1 MKGVLF
7 GDKHSYY
14 EWGLILQK
22 KEIEAPE
29 PKINQIELEG
39 RDGVLDLSDFF
50 GEVKYKNRSLS
61 FQFAKK
67 EIVQDGFLALFS
79 VVQNALHGKVMNV
92 ILDDDPS
99 YYYRGRV
106 TINEWKS
113 EKNLGQIVIEVD
125 AEPYKYKVQETV
137 AVVELVNESMEVY
150 LPNGRKK
157 VVPTIDITGNINL
170 TFGANYY
177 SLSEGRYILPAVRLE
192 EGENVITVNGTGT
205 ATFTYR
211 EGGL

>member
-1 MKGVLF
+1 MKGITF
-7 GDKHSYY
+7 GGKHSYY

-22 KEIEAPE
+22 KEIQAPE

-61 FQFAKK
+61 FQFAKMDIHQ
-67 EIVQDGFLALFS
+67 EGFLALYS
-79 VVQNALHGKVMNV
+79 LVQNELHGKVMEV

-99 YYYRGRV
+99 YYYKGRV

-125 AEPYKYKVQETV
+125 AEPYKYKVAETV
-137 AVVELVNESMEVY
+137 VTQAVTDTVDVILT
-150 LPNGRKK
+150 NGRKK
-157 VVPTIDITGNINL
+157 VVPTIDITGNVNL
-170 TFGANYY
+170 TFGVNYY
-177 SLSEGRYILPAVRLE
+177 ALSEGRYVLPAVRLE
-192 EGENVITVNGTGT
+192 EGENTITLSGTGT

>member
-7 GDKHSYY
+7 GNKHSYY
-14 EWGLILQK
+14 EWGLILQH
-22 KEIEAPE
+22 KEIQAPE
-29 PKINQIELEG
+29 PKINQIEIEG
-39 RDGVLDLSDFF
+39 RDGVLDLSEFF

-67 EIVQDGFLALFS
+67 EIMQDGFLALYS
-79 VVQNALHGKVMNV
+79 VVQNELHGKVMEV

-99 YYYRGRV
+99 HFYKGRV

-125 AEPYKYKVQETV
+125 AEPYKYKVAETV
-137 AVVELVNESMEVY
+137 VTQAVTGTVDVILS
-150 LPNGRKK
+150 NGRMK
-157 VVPTIDITGNINL
+157 VAPTIDITGNVNL
-170 TFGANYY
+170 TYGTNYY
-177 SLSEGRYILPAVRLE
+177 ALSEGRYVLPAVRLE
-192 EGENVITVNGTGT
+192 EGNNIITLNGTGT
-205 ATFTYR
+205 AKFSYR

>member
-7 GDKHSYY
+7 GGKHSYY

-22 KEIEAPE
+22 KEIQSPE

-61 FQFAKK
+61 FQFAKMDIHQ
-67 EIVQDGFLALFS
+67 EGFLALYS
-79 VVQNALHGKVMNV
+79 LVQNELHGKVMEV

-99 YYYRGRV
+99 YYYKGRV

-125 AEPYKYKVQETV
+125 AEPYKYKVAETV
-137 AVVELVNESMEVY
+137 VTQAVTGEDIVVLT
-150 LPNGRKK
+150 NGRKK
-157 VVPTIDITGNINL
+157 VVPTIDITGNVNL
-170 TFGANYY
+170 TFGVNYY
-177 SLSEGRYILPAVRLE
+177 ALSEGRYELPAVRLE
-192 EGENVITVNGTGT
+192 EGENTITLSGTGT

>member
-14 EWGLILQK
+14 EWGLILQA
-22 KEIEAPE
+22 KEIQAPE

-61 FQFAKK
+61 FQFAKMDIHQ
-67 EIVQDGFLALFS
+67 EGFLALFS
-79 VVQNALHGKVMNV
+79 VVQNALHGKVMEV

-99 YYYRGRV
+99 YFYKGRV

-137 AVVELVNESMEVY
+137 VTKAVTGTVELVLV
-150 LPNGRKK
+150 NGRKK
-157 VVPTIDITGNINL
+157 IVPTIDITGNINL
-170 TFGANYY
+170 TYGLNYY
-177 SLSEGRYILPAVRLE
+177 SLSEGRYELPAVRLE
-192 EGENVITVNGTGT
+192 EGENIITLSGTGT

>member
-99 YYYRGRV
+99 YFYKGRV

-137 AVVELVNESMEVY
+137 AVVDVVNDSMEVV

-192 EGENVITVNGTGT
+192 EGENVITVSGTGK

>member
-14 EWGLILQK
+14 EWGLILQH
-22 KEIEAPE
+22 KEIQAPE
-29 PKINQIELEG
+29 PKINQIEIEG
-39 RDGVLDLSDFF
+39 RDGVLDLSEFF

-67 EIVQDGFLALFS
+67 EIMQDGFLALYS
-79 VVQNALHGKVMNV
+79 VVQNELHGKVMEV

-99 YYYRGRV
+99 HFYKGRV

-125 AEPYKYKVQETV
+125 AEPYKYKVAETV
-137 AVVELVNESMEVY
+137 VTQAVTGTVDVILS
-150 LPNGRKK
+150 NGRMK
-157 VVPTIDITGNINL
+157 VAPTIDITGNVNL
-170 TFGANYY
+170 TYGTNYY
-177 SLSEGRYILPAVRLE
+177 ALSEGRYVLPAVRLE
-192 EGENVITVNGTGT
+192 EGNNIITLNGTGT
-205 ATFTYR
+205 AKFSYR